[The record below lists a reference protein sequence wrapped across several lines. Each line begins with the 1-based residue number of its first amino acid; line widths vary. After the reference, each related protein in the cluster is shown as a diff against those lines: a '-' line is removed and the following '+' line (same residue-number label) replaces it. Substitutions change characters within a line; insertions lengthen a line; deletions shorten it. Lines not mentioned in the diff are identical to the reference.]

1 MRVSVREEDLDVS
14 AELKALSSDDTG
26 ALVSFVGQVR
36 QNKQG
41 PKLLSMTL
49 EHYPGMTEAQIEHII
64 QEAETRWPLQGVRV
78 IHRIGRLEMGAQIV
92 LVAVASAHRTAAFEA
107 AHFIMDYLKTDAP
120 FWKAEETETGT
131 IWVDARNADE
141 TAKARWQ
148 T

>member
-1 MRVSVREEDLDVS
+1 MRVSVREEEFDVS

-49 EHYPGMTEAQIEHII
+49 EHYPGMTEAQI
-64 QEAETRWPLQGVRV
+64 
-78 IHRIGRLEMGAQIV
+78 
-92 LVAVASAHRTAAFEA
+92 

-120 FWKAEETETGT
+120 FGKAEETEAGT